1 MIRRPPGCL
10 RINPAKLKISQI
22 KLIDKNVDHTNRIV
36 LANPILK
43 AFGEQR
49 ALLSILALNEAPH
62 PTPPQKL
69 RRNHNPRINQAAAFS
84 HSQGQNPKCSYRA
97 ILGCF
102 TSDSVA
108 KLL

>member
-10 RINPAKLKISQI
+10 WINPAKLEISEI

-49 ALLSILALNEAPH
+49 ALPSILALNEAPH
-62 PTPPQKL
+62 PTLRKKL
-69 RRNHNPRINQAAAFS
+69 RRNHNSRINQAAAFL
-84 HSQGQNPKCSYRA
+84 HNQGQN
-97 ILGCF
+97 
-102 TSDSVA
+102 A
-108 KLL
+108 KGEAPGDRRGVEGASPLR